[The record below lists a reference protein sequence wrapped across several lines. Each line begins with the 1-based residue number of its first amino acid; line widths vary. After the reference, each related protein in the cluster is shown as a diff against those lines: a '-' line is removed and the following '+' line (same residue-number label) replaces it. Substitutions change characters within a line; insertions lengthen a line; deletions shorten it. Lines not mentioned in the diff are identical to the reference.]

1 MHLLKKKPGMIRSG
15 KAFAAWVCCL
25 FGVMACVTTPTEQ
38 LPRLT
43 PDQALQKRLAEQL
56 AIVASDS
63 AARQQLNQAM
73 KFRTRLC
80 QRCHG
85 ADGHSRNGRCP
96 NLAGQN
102 PGYLLQQLQH
112 FHDGRRQ
119 DFQMQSM
126 VRHIS
131 DADKIAVSI
140 YFSSM
145 PPRPASTEENDQ
157 TAEGKR
163 LFHIRCAQCHGA
175 QGQGLYTYP
184 RLAGQL
190 PEYIRITLHEFRKPD
205 SRRRTSIMREIASI
219 LSEREINALAAY
231 ISTME

>member
-1 MHLLKKKPGMIRSG
+1 MVKSG
-15 KAFAAWVCCL
+15 KALAAWLCCL
-25 FGVMACVTTPTEQ
+25 FGIMACVTAPTEPHQ
-38 LPRLT
+38 KIT
-43 PDQALQKRLAEQL
+43 PDQALQKKLTEQL
-56 AIVASDS
+56 ALIASDK
-63 AARQQLNQAM
+63 ALRQQLNQAM

-119 DFQMQSM
+119 DFQMQSIA
-126 VRHIS
+126 RPIS

-145 PPRPASTEENDQ
+145 PPRPASTEKNDQ
-157 TAEGKR
+157 TAQGEA
-163 LFHIRCAQCHGA
+163 LFHIRCAQCHGE

-190 PEYIRITLHEFRKPD
+190 PEYIRMTLHEFAKPN
-205 SRRRTSIMREIASI
+205 SRRRTTIMREIASI
-219 LSEREINALAAY
+219 LSEAEINTLAIY
-231 ISTME
+231 ISTLE